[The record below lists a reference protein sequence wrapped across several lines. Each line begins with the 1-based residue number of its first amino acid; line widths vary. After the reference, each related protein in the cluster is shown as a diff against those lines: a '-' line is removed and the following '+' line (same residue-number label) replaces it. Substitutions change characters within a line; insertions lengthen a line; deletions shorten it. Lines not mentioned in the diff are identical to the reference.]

1 MKLNYNLHF
10 EDLYSST
17 GCIKIDE
24 LFKEHL
30 NSVGLLSKLEFA
42 RTNPLLGKEESD
54 LILELAPHLEDF
66 IAKLFSIESE
76 VAILSKKHDALAPIY
91 KCKRLFIQRQAAK
104 CGYENIAEAT
114 STLIKAGINLENE
127 LDFSVKVNNAIDENK
142 VELLEAAK
150 VYGAWALFSDE
161 GKKKHQSGVLFKIPK
176 KLDFNRL
183 VDTNEIGKG
192 HHASKHF
199 IDRKAFELQDKGG
212 TLEQIIDQAN
222 YCIHCHNQGKD
233 SCSKGFKDKETGKY
247 KVNDLN
253 VTLAGCP
260 LEEKISEMNLLKT
273 KGSIVGALATAIVDN
288 PMLPV
293 TGHRICN
300 DCMKGCIYQKQDPVN
315 IPLIETG
322 TLNNVLDLPWGF
334 EIYSLLTRWNPL
346 NFKRPYP
353 KNDNNKKILVAG
365 LGPSGF
371 TLSHHLLNEGF
382 TVVGIEGLKI
392 EPLDSEISGIDIY
405 GKRHEFKPIKNVRE
419 EIFEDLNARKAYGF
433 GGVAE
438 YGITVRWDK
447 NYLKLVRLVLERRQN
462 FRMYGGVRFGGT
474 ITYNKAWELGFD
486 HIALC
491 LGAGKPNLLDI
502 PNTLARGVRT
512 ASDFLM
518 SLQLTGAARE
528 ESLAN
533 LQIRLPVVVIGG
545 GLTAIDTVTESLAYY
560 PVQVEKFLKKYEA
573 IGDSY
578 FETLNEEEKV
588 IANEFISHAKEF
600 RANPSNKLDLLRK
613 WGGAKIAYRKE
624 LKDSPAY
631 RLNHE
636 EVDKAFEEGIEFI
649 ENITPTSIEL
659 DQYGHV
665 KSLKHSTGEL
675 EAKTVFMAIGTNPN
689 ITLSNEEP
697 EFFRLDGKFFQ
708 TLNTDGGKVSPER
721 VSKPNEVHILT
732 SKDGDKSVSFFG
744 DLHPSFNGNVVKAM
758 ASAKQGYPIIS
769 KLLSN
774 MKSNGVEA
782 LNFFSKLDNLLLAYV
797 ERVERLTPTIIEI
810 VLKAPL
816 AANEFK
822 PGQFYRLQNFEQ
834 FARKENGV
842 VLATEGLALT
852 GAWVD
857 KDKGLLSTI
866 VLEMGGSSN
875 LCQFFKKDE
884 PVVLMGPTGT
894 PTEILHNKTVML
906 VGGGLGNAVLFSIG
920 RAMKEQGCK
929 VIYFAGYKKAVDRY
943 KVEEIEAASDVVIWC
958 CDEAELSKNRVQD
971 ISFKGNIVQAIEHY
985 ASNNYLLD
993 VERMIVIGSDKMMA
1007 AVTFAR
1013 HNSLNQYFKN
1023 DHIAIGSINSP
1034 MQCMMKEICGQ
1045 CIQRHFNEATG
1056 EETYVY
1062 SCNNQDQEL
1071 DLVDFKHLE
1080 ARLKQ
1085 NNVQEKLCGMYLER
1099 IIKI

>member
-10 EDLYSST
+10 EDLYT
-17 GCIKIDE
+17 TDGCVRIDKIFQE
-24 LFKEHL
+24 YL
-30 NSVGLLSKLEFA
+30 NTSGLLSKLEFA
-42 RTNPLLGKEESD
+42 RTNPLLPKEESD
-54 LILELAPHLEDF
+54 LILEFAPHLEDF
-66 IAKLFSIESE
+66 LAKLFNIETEVTTLSE
-76 VAILSKKHDALAPIY
+76 AHDKLAPIY

-104 CGYENIAEAT
+104 CSYDKIEEAT
-114 STLIKAGINLENE
+114 SALIKADVNLHDE
-127 LDFSVKVNNAIDENK
+127 LDFSIKVNKAVDDNNLEM
-142 VELLEAAK
+142 LEAAK
-150 VYGAWALFSDE
+150 VYGAWALFSED
-161 GKKKHQSGVLFKIPK
+161 GKKKHKNGVLFKIPK

-183 VDTNEIGKG
+183 IDTNEIAKG
-192 HHASKHF
+192 HQTSKHF
-199 IDRKAFELQDKGG
+199 VDRKAFELQDKGG

-233 SCSKGFKDKETGKY
+233 SCSKGFKDKDSGKY
-247 KVNDLN
+247 KVNDLS

-273 KGSIVGALATAIVDN
+273 QGSVIGALATAIVDN

-353 KNDNNKKILVAG
+353 KEDNNKKILVAG

-382 TVVGIEGLKI
+382 IVVGIEGLKI
-392 EPLDSEISGIDIY
+392 EPLDSDVSGIDIY
-405 GKRHEFKPIKNVRE
+405 GKRHAFKPIKNVRA
-419 EIFEDLNARKAYGF
+419 EIFEDLNTRKAYGF

-447 NYLKLVRLVLERRQN
+447 NYLKLVRLVLERRN
-462 FRMYGGVRFGGT
+462 SFRMYGGVRFGGT

-533 LQIRLPVVVIGG
+533 LQLRLPVVVIGG

-573 IGDSY
+573 VGDSY
-578 FETLNEEEKV
+578 FESLNEEEKI
-588 IANEFISHAKEF
+588 IANEFISHAKEL
-600 RANPSNKLDLLRK
+600 RANPANKLDLLRK

-659 DQYGHV
+659 DKFGHV
-665 KSLKHSTGEL
+665 KSLRHEAGEI

-689 ITLSNEEP
+689 ITLTGEEP
-697 EFFRLDGKFFQ
+697 ESFKLDGKFFQ
-708 TLNTDGGKVSPER
+708 TLNLDGNKVSPER
-721 VSKPNEVHILT
+721 VSKPKEVHILT
-732 SKDGDKSVSFFG
+732 SKEGDKSVSFFG

-769 KLLSN
+769 KLLSTHQN
-774 MKSNGVEA
+774 DRVEA
-782 LNFFSKLDNLLLAYV
+782 SDFFRKLDNQLLSYV
-797 ERVERLTPTIIEI
+797 ERVERLTPTIIE
-810 VLKAPL
+810 VLVKAPL

-822 PGQFYRLQNFEQ
+822 PGQFYRLQNYEH
-834 FARKENGV
+834 FARKEKGV

-857 KDKGLLSTI
+857 KEKGLLSTI

-875 LCQFFKKDE
+875 LCQFFKQGE
-884 PVVLMGPTGT
+884 PIVLMGPTGT
-894 PTEILHNKTVML
+894 PTEIPHNKTVML

-920 RAMKEQGCK
+920 KAMKEQGCK
-929 VIYFAGYKKAVDRY
+929 VIYFAGYKKAIDRY

-958 CDEAELSKNRVQD
+958 CDELELSKNREQD
-971 ISFKGNIVQAIEHY
+971 ISFKGNIVQAIECY
-985 ASNNYLLD
+985 ASKNTLVD
-993 VERMIVIGSDKMMA
+993 VERMIVIGSDRMMA
-1007 AVTFAR
+1007 AVTYAR
-1013 HNSLNQYFKN
+1013 HNSLKQYFKN

-1045 CIQRHFNEATG
+1045 CIQRHYNEVTG

-1085 NNVQEKLCGMYLER
+1085 NKVQEMLCGMYLAK
-1099 IIKI
+1099 IIRK